1 MNWSTILKGTTTT
14 KKNSNVDSL
23 IDWNTVG
30 HTLIKRGSQIAFIT
44 VVFFL
49 IWRIGKRLL
58 TRYLLKNPKFQEHM
72 TGRKRT
78 IAQLVVAAFEFLIL
92 LFYLYSLLTLLG
104 IPVGTLL
111 SSVGLVSL
119 SLGMG
124 AQGLVSDL
132 ITGINILS
140 EGEYNIGD
148 TVKIG
153 TYTGTVLSFTLRNT
167 RLKTTNGAVIY
178 IPNRNITIVENLT
191 HGSHSGWSMNI
202 NLNLSVDNDLTTVN
216 HAINTVNASLKDK
229 FKNQIKKGPQI
240 IGIVNQTGSSII
252 YQIHFQVV
260 ANSQS
265 QVKNAYLSAYIKEFN
280 QQNIKFSSLP
290 TKQENTTT
298 S

>member
-1 MNWSTILKGTTTT
+1 MNWSTILKGTSTT
-14 KKNSNVDSL
+14 KKTNNVDSL
-23 IDWNTVG
+23 IDWNNVW
-30 HTLIKRGSQIAFIT
+30 HTLLSRGTQIALTT
-44 VVFFL
+44 VFFFL

-78 IAQLVVAAFEFLIL
+78 LAQLGVAFFEYMTL

-104 IPVGTLL
+104 IPVGTLVA
-111 SSVGLVSL
+111 SVGLVSL
-119 SLGMG
+119 ALGMG
-124 AQGLVSDL
+124 AQGLVSDV
-132 ITGINILS
+132 ITGLNILS

-167 RLKTTNGAVIY
+167 QLKTTNGAIIY
-178 IPNRNITIVENLT
+178 IPNRNITVVENLT
-191 HGSHSGWSMNI
+191 HGSHSGWSLNI
-202 NLNLSVDNDLTTVN
+202 DLELSVDNDLTTVN
-216 HAINTVNASLKDK
+216 HAVNTVNAALKNK
-229 FKNQIKKGPQI
+229 FKNLIKKGPQI
-240 IGIVNQTGSSII
+240 IGIINQTGSSIT
-252 YQIHFQVV
+252 YQIHFQVT

-280 QQNIKFSSLP
+280 QHNIKFSSLP

>member
-1 MNWSTILKGTTTT
+1 MNWSTILKGTSTT

-111 SSVGLVSL
+111 ASVGLVSL
-119 SLGMG
+119 ALGMG